1 MNSGNHDTLVFRL
14 SQMLLK
20 LNSGEKLNPKNLA
33 EEFGVNIRTIQRD
46 INVRFSYLPLQKSK
60 GLYYLDPSY
69 LGKFDSKDI
78 QHFAKLAGV
87 AGLFPLLSK
96 ESLQSIFDERMNSSL
111 IIKGYEYEDISDKHD
126 QFQSITYAITS
137 KNLISFNYK
146 KDKLEKSYQDISPY
160 KLINIKGIWYL
171 AALDEGKLKT
181 FSFSLISN
189 VMVSDTTFKRKS
201 SIEEKIEANEGVWL
215 SDEKITLTLQVSS
228 EVSKYFKRRKL
239 VPAQVIEKEMEDGGI
254 LISSTVSHT
263 NQILPIVKYWIPHL
277 KIITP
282 SSLQKE
288 IEYQLSSYLE
298 QN

>member
-1 MNSGNHDTLVFRL
+1 M
-14 SQMLLK
+14 
-20 LNSGEKLNPKNLA
+20 
-33 EEFGVNIRTIQRD
+33 
-46 INVRFSYLPLQKSK
+46 
-60 GLYYLDPSY
+60 
-69 LGKFDSKDI
+69 
-78 QHFAKLAGV
+78 
-87 AGLFPLLSK
+87 
-96 ESLQSIFDERMNSSL
+96 
-111 IIKGYEYEDISDKHD
+111 
-126 QFQSITYAITS
+126 
-137 KNLISFNYK
+137 
-146 KDKLEKSYQDISPY
+146 
-160 KLINIKGIWYL
+160 
-171 AALDEGKLKT
+171 DEGKLKT

-201 SIEEKIEANEGVWL
+201 SIEEKIESNEGVWL

-282 SSLQKE
+282 SNLQKE
-288 IEYQLSSYLE
+288 IENQLSSYLE